1 METNGSNGRSKL
13 GRQIAITARAVLQT
27 ASRLIQFAGA
37 IRRDNSDFERRILRR
52 LCHLSFDASSTL
64 IGTSFRARRHLFFF
78 FLSRIALVALPREIA
93 RVCCRPFV
101 LAAAAAR
108 DVSRRLSLALPRA
121 IVQQSRGDC
130 ATIFYRVLAYCKMY
144 ARSGTTRESS
154 SSGRGRV
161 AAVAR
166 LSSSGTR
173 RPGYSGYEGIVARY
187 LAENDDLLKE
197 GSCQTNRL
205 FRKISRAFR

>member
-27 ASRLIQFAGA
+27 ASRSIQFAGA

-64 IGTSFRARRHLFFF
+64 IGTSFRARRHLFF

-130 ATIFYRVLAYCKMY
+130 ATIFYRALAYCKIY

-154 SSGRGRV
+154 SSRRGRV

-173 RPGYSGYEGIVARY
+173 RPGYSGYEGIVARQT
-187 LAENDDLLKE
+187 NRQTN
-197 GSCQTNRL
+197 CQTNRL
-205 FRKISRAFR
+205 FRKISHAFR